1 MNSSVLRNLDVLRMF
16 GNIVQAT
23 KTDTFS
29 SSSTSFTDVTGQGGT
44 GTFAATITP
53 TATTSTIL
61 VIGQLSLGANTTNSP
76 ATCRVVRGSTAINVG
91 DASGSRTQG
100 TFQWALSTAYFGM
113 ASFIYIDSPA
123 TTSATT
129 YKWQV
134 KTDVAGTVYVN
145 RSHDDESAATRLRA
159 ASTLIVVEIPSFA

>member
-1 MNSSVLRNLDVLRMF
+1 MF

-29 SSSTSFTDVTGQGGT
+29 SSSTSFVDITGQGGI

-53 TATTSTIL
+53 TATTSNIL
-61 VIGQLSLGANTTNSP
+61 IIGQLSLGANTTNSP
-76 ATCRVVRGSTAINVG
+76 ATCRVVRGSTALNVG
-91 DASGSRTQG
+91 DASGSRTQA
-100 TFQWALSTAYFGM
+100 TFQWISSTTTTGM
-113 ASFIYIDSPA
+113 GSFIFIDSPA

-134 KTDVAGTVYVN
+134 KTDVAGTAYVN
-145 RSHDDESAATRLRA
+145 RSHDDESAATRLRS
-159 ASTLIVVEIPSFA
+159 ASSIIVVEIPSFS